1 MSELEIYQ
9 FPCRSD
15 NYGVLIHDPDAD
27 VTASIDAPDGRAVLD
42 ALSQHGWKLS
52 YIFTTHYHGD
62 HTEGNA
68 RLKTETGC
76 EIIGPKAE
84 ADRIAGLDRAV
95 SEGDTITF
103 GRFSVNVLE
112 TPGHTAGHVS
122 YHIPDAKV
130 AFVGDTLFAMGCG
143 RLFEGSPQLMW
154 SSLKKIMAFP
164 PDTMLYCG
172 HEYTQANAKFALSI
186 DPDNTVLQQR
196 AARVDVLRSEG
207 HPTLPT
213 SLVKELQTNPF
224 LRADN
229 ADIRAR
235 LDMKDA
241 EDWQVFGEI
250 RARKDRA

>member
-1 MSELEIYQ
+1 MSDLEIFQ

-15 NYGVLIHDPDAD
+15 NYGVLIHDPETGL
-27 VTASIDAPDGRAVLD
+27 TASIDAPDGGQVLQ
-42 ALSQHGWKLS
+42 ALNDKGWTLS
-52 YIFTTHYHGD
+52 HILTTHHHSD

-84 ADRIAGLDRAV
+84 AAAIVGLDRGV
-95 SEGDTITF
+95 VEGDTIEF
-103 GRFSVNVLE
+103 GRFKIRVLE

-122 YHIPDAKV
+122 YHIPDANV

-154 SSLKKIMAFP
+154 SSLQKIKALP
-164 PDTMLYCG
+164 LNTMIYCG
-172 HEYTQANAKFALSI
+172 HEYTLANAKFALKV
-186 DPDNTVLQQR
+186 DPNNEVLKQR
-196 AARVDVLRSEG
+196 AAHVEVLRSEG
-207 HPTLPT
+207 RPTLPT

-224 LRADN
+224 LRAGDG
-229 ADIRAR
+229 AIREHLKMR
-235 LDMKDA
+235 TED
-241 EDWQVFGEI
+241 DWQVFAEI